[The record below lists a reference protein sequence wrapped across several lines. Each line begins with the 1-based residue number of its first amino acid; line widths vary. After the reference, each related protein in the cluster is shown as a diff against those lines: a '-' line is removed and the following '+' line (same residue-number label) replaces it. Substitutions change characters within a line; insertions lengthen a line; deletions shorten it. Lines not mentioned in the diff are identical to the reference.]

1 MPFSNYTGYS
11 LRNRVFAGFLLIL
24 FLSIAG
30 SMVLSFIVLRG
41 YFIEQSNTEKQKK
54 TEALMASLDYVVS
67 HSEVDT
73 EDIPKV
79 LQNKIFEIADIN
91 KHDIVIYDLKGDYL
105 ISNKDPN
112 LIPQKKLPITILNE
126 VLRDKGIIDINTFNE
141 SNGQD
146 MISSY
151 LLLKNNYLQPIGV
164 VYLPYIHNDDVY
176 LDVFMQYLKYL
187 LLVNLFLV
195 ALSIWLSWVV
205 SINLTKAITKFSE
218 VISNLTLFEN
228 EIRPI
233 RYYKNDELNALV
245 KAYNKLLL
253 QIQDQKERLSIK
265 EREVAWKEM
274 AKQVAHEVKN
284 PLTPM
289 KLTLQNFERKF
300 DPTDPD
306 IKEKVKVLSKTI
318 IGHIDLITAVTNAF
332 SQFAQLPERHNE
344 RIDLNEEIKNIL
356 NVFNDGY
363 IFFHSNERHI
373 QIDMDKIY
381 LSRII
386 TNLVTNAKQATE
398 DCEKPI
404 INVDLERINKR
415 IHITVEDNGTG
426 IPKSKL
432 DKIFEPNFTTKSGG
446 MGLGLSMVKKM
457 IEDYE
462 GEIKVVSQEGK
473 GTKFSISLPAN
484 IS

>member
-1 MPFSNYTGYS
+1 M
-11 LRNRVFAGFLLIL
+11 A
-24 FLSIAG
+24 
-30 SMVLSFIVLRG
+30 LSFIVLRG

-73 EDIPKV
+73 KDIPKV
-79 LQNKIFEIADIN
+79 LQNKIYEIADIN
-91 KHDIVIYDLKGDYL
+91 KHDIVIYDLKGNFL

-112 LIPQKKLPITILNE
+112 LIAQKTLPVNILNK
-126 VLRDKGIIDINTFNE
+126 VLRDNGRIDISTYNE
-141 SNGQD
+141 ENGQD

-176 LDVFMQYLKYL
+176 LGVFKQYLKYL
-187 LLVNLFLV
+187 LFVNLFLV

-205 SINLTKAITKFSE
+205 SINLTKAITKFSDM
-218 VISNLTLFEN
+218 ISKLTLFEKDV
-228 EIRPI
+228 RPI
-233 RYYKNDELNALV
+233 RYYKNDELNVLV
-245 KAYNKLLL
+245 KAYNKMLLE
-253 QIQDQKERLSIK
+253 IQDQKERLSIK

-300 DPTDPD
+300 DPNDPN
-306 IKEKVKVLSKTI
+306 IQEKVKELSKTI

-332 SQFAQLPERHNE
+332 SQFAQLPERNNE

-363 IFFHSNERHI
+363 IFFHANEAHI
-373 QIDMDKIY
+373 PIDMDKIY

-386 TNLVTNAKQATE
+386 TNLVTNAIQATE
-398 DCEKPI
+398 DRENPI
-404 INVDLERINKR
+404 VNVDLERINKR
-415 IHITVEDNGTG
+415 INISVEDNGTG
-426 IPKSKL
+426 IPESKL
-432 DKIFEPNFTTKSGG
+432 HKIFEPNFTTKSGG

-457 IEDYE
+457 IEDYG
-462 GEIKVVSQEGK
+462 GEIKVVSEEGK
-473 GTKFSISLPAN
+473 GTKFLISLPSN
-484 IS
+484 V